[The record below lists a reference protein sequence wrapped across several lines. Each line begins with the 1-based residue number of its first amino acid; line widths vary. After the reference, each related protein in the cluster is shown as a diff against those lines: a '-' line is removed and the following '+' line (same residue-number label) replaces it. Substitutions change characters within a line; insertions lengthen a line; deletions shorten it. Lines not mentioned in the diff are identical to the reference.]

1 MQNTSGIQPIEFNVL
16 IKQDATG
23 GQTKGGLHLPD
34 EVKEREKHGQTHGV
48 LVAVSDLAFNEDIW
62 PEGRDKPQ
70 PGQRVA
76 IAKHTGTFVTGNDGE
91 EYRLVKDKDVVALI
105 EAE

>member
-1 MQNTSGIQPIEFNVL
+1 MQNMSGIQPIEYNVL
-16 IKQDATG
+16 LKQDKVDG
-23 GQTKGGLHLPD
+23 KTKGGIHLPD
-34 EVKEREKHGQTHGV
+34 DVTDREKHGQTHGV
-48 LVAVSDLAFNEDIW
+48 LVAISDLAFNEDIW

-76 IAKHTGTFVTGNDGE
+76 IAKHAGTFVTGNDGE

-105 EAE
+105 EAD